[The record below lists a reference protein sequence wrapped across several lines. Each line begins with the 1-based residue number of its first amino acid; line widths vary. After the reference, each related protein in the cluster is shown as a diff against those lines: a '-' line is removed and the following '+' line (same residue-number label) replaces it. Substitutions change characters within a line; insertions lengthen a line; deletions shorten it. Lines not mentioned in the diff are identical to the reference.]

1 MNISENEGK
10 IMAAESSEENERNQM
25 EKSVNAVKD
34 AKMARDDAA
43 TTIQSNYRGY
53 YTRQQLKNKNTAAIT
68 IQAHYKGYRA
78 RKIRRTRSEAAVTIQ
93 SYYRGHRTRES
104 LKKRSSTKTYLEVSV
119 SDEFA
124 LHRDSRTSFSLP
136 AGVKFEGNLDEDS
149 DEEIDKMVDKLKA
162 IQESSSPDLADDK
175 ADS

>member
-1 MNISENEGK
+1 M
-10 IMAAESSEENERNQM
+10 
-25 EKSVNAVKD
+25 V
-34 AKMARDDAA
+34 RDDAA

-53 YTRQQLKNKNTAAIT
+53 YTRQQLKNKNTAATT

-124 LHRDSRTSFSLP
+124 LHLDSRTSFSLP
-136 AGVKFEGNLDEDS
+136 AGVKFEGNLGEDS

-162 IQESSSPDLADDK
+162 IQESSSPDLADEK